1 MKTTGR
7 IGDWHLYKTFAW
19 SGFSITELLVVMAI
33 LATVAGLVAPAF
45 NQIGGAGAL
54 ASAGNQ
60 VANMVNLARTQALA
74 RNSMTALVVAT
85 DSTLEQAYRA
95 VAVFELAPRQ
105 DGQTSQTTDW
115 RQISKWETFR
125 NGVIVD
131 PTLTRNG
138 VTVEP
143 VLTLNQKSD
152 SAATPGVP
160 APALP
165 SMQISGKP
173 VGSFRYLVFLPGG
186 SLLSGQSKSMNLKE
200 GYFPPSS
207 TTPVFTHAANYY
219 GITILPATGRTII
232 TRP

>member
-7 IGDWHLYKTFAW
+7 IGDWHLFKKSA
-19 SGFSITELLVVMAI
+19 GFSITELLVVTAI
-33 LATVAGLVAPAF
+33 LATLAGLVAPAF
-45 NQIGGAGAL
+45 NQIGSAGAL

-60 VANMVNLARTQALA
+60 VANLVNLARTQALA

-131 PTLTRNG
+131 PA
-138 VTVEP
+138 
-143 VLTLNQKSD
+143 LTLNEKSD

-173 VGSFRYLVFLPGG
+173 VGAFRYLVFLPGG
-186 SLLSGQSKSMNLKE
+186 TLLSGQTESLKLKE

-207 TTPVFTHAANYY
+207 ATPVFTHASNHY

>member
-7 IGDWHLYKTFAW
+7 IWDWHLNKTSAW

-33 LATVAGLVAPAF
+33 MATLVGLAAPAF
-45 NQIGGAGAL
+45 NQIGSAGAL

-85 DSTLEQAYRA
+85 DSTLEQAYRT

-105 DGQTSQTTDW
+105 DGQTAQATDW

-131 PTLTRNG
+131 PTLT
-138 VTVEP
+138 
-143 VLTLNQKSD
+143 LNEKSD

-165 SMQISGKP
+165 PLQISGKP

-186 SLLSGQSKSMNLKE
+186 SLLSGQSESLKLKE
-200 GYFPPSS
+200 GYFPLSS
-207 TTPVFTHAANYY
+207 TTPVFTHAANHY

>member
-1 MKTTGR
+1 LKTSAR
-7 IGDWHLYKTFAW
+7 IGNWPLFKKSA
-19 SGFSITELLVVMAI
+19 GFSITELLVVVAI
-33 LATVAGLVAPAF
+33 VATLAVLVVPAF
-45 NQIGGAGAL
+45 NQIGGAGEL

-60 VANMVNLARTQALA
+60 VANMVNLARSQALA
-74 RNSMTALVVAT
+74 RNSMTALVLAT
-85 DSTLEQAYRA
+85 DSTLEHAYRA
-95 VAVFELAPRQ
+95 VVVFELAPRQ
-105 DGQTSQTTDW
+105 DGQTAQTTDW

-131 PTLTRNG
+131 PA
-138 VTVEP
+138 
-143 VLTLNQKSD
+143 LTLNEKSD

-173 VGSFRYLVFLPGG
+173 VGSFSYLVFLPGG
-186 SLLSGQSKSMNLKE
+186 SLLSGQTESLKLRQ
-200 GYFPPSS
+200 GHFPPSS
-207 TTPVFTHAANYY
+207 TAPVFTHAANHY

>member
-7 IGDWHLYKTFAW
+7 IGDRHLFKKSA
-19 SGFSITELLVVMAI
+19 GFSLTELLVVVAI
-33 LATVAGLVAPAF
+33 LGTLAVLAVPAF
-45 NQIGGAGAL
+45 NHIGGAGGL

-60 VANMVNLARTQALA
+60 VANMVNLARSQALA
-74 RNSMTALVVAT
+74 RNSMTALVLAT

-105 DGQTSQTTDW
+105 DGQTAQTSDW
-115 RQISKWETFR
+115 RQISKWETFY

-131 PTLTRNG
+131 PTLT
-138 VTVEP
+138 
-143 VLTLNQKSD
+143 LNEKSD

-173 VGSFRYLVFLPGG
+173 FGSFRYLVFLPGG
-186 SLLSGQSKSMNLKE
+186 SLLSAQSKSLKLKE

-219 GITILPATGRTII
+219 GITIVSATGRTII

>member
-7 IGDWHLYKTFAW
+7 IGDWPLFKKSA
-19 SGFSITELLVVMAI
+19 GFSITELLVVMAI
-33 LATVAGLVAPAF
+33 LATLAGLVAPAF

-131 PTLTRNG
+131 PA
-138 VTVEP
+138 
-143 VLTLNQKSD
+143 LTLNEKSD

-173 VGSFRYLVFLPGG
+173 VGAFRYLVFLPGG
-186 SLLSGQSKSMNLKE
+186 TLLSGQTESLKLKE

-207 TTPVFTHAANYY
+207 ATPVFTHASNHY